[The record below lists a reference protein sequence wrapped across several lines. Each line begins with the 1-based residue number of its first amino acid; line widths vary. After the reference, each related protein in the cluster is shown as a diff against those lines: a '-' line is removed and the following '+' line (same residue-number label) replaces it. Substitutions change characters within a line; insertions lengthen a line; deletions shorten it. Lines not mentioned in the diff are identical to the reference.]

1 MGTPGTV
8 YIVDDDESVR
18 TAISNLLRSSG
29 YRTREFATAQGFID
43 DAGDEP
49 GCLILDLQMPDTSGL
64 ELQEKLSAQEHHPPI
79 IFLTGYGDVPSTA
92 TALKKGAVDFLEKP
106 VDDTVLLAAVTDA
119 LATDQL
125 QRKQWAETRD
135 IDTRLARL
143 TAREFDVLRSVIGGN
158 LNKQIAHSLGIS
170 EKTVKVHRAR
180 VMEKMAARSVAAL
193 VRLTEKAGVNP
204 VDAHTT

>member
-1 MGTPGTV
+1 MSTPATV

-18 TAISNLLRSSG
+18 TALSNLLRSSG
-29 YRTREFATAQGFID
+29 YRTRVYASAQEFID
-43 DAGDEP
+43 DSSDEP
-49 GCLILDLQMPDTSGL
+49 GCLILDLQMPQTNGL
-64 ELQEKLSAQEHHPPI
+64 ELQERLSEQAYHPPI

-106 VDDTVLLAAVTDA
+106 VDETLLLAAVTQA

-125 QRKQWAETRD
+125 QRRRWAETRD

-143 TAREFDVLRSVIGGN
+143 TAREYDVLRYVIGGN
-158 LNKQIAHSLGIS
+158 LNKQIAYALGIS

-180 VMEKMAARSVAAL
+180 VMEKMAVDSVAAL
-193 VRLTEKAGVNP
+193 VRLTEKAGIRP

>member
-1 MGTPGTV
+1 MSTPATV

-18 TAISNLLRSSG
+18 TALSNLLRSSG
-29 YRTREFATAQGFID
+29 YRTRVYASAREFID
-43 DAGDEP
+43 DSSDEP
-49 GCLILDLQMPDTSGL
+49 GCLILDLQMPQTNGL
-64 ELQEKLSAQEHHPPI
+64 ELQERLSEQAYHPPI

-106 VDDTVLLAAVTDA
+106 VDETLLLAAVTQA

-125 QRKQWAETRD
+125 QRRRWAETRD

-143 TAREFDVLRSVIGGN
+143 TAREYDVLRYVIGGN
-158 LNKQIAHSLGIS
+158 LNKQIAYALGIS

-180 VMEKMAARSVAAL
+180 VMEKMAVDSVAAL
-193 VRLTEKAGVNP
+193 VRLTEKAGIRP